1 MAKKV
6 KLRRVIFVTGDKGGT
21 GKTTFSRG
29 LLDVLIARGV
39 KWAAYDGDCRNPQ
52 LHRHYQSV
60 GQGVTRL
67 DITAQGGADVLLDD
81 MEQGSAEVMIV
92 DLPAGAGA
100 ALESFENETGF
111 FSACEELGYAVT
123 FVSVLSRVRD
133 SVNALRLLMQFSDG
147 RADHVAVKN
156 LHCGDPD
163 KFRRFD
169 GSKARETLLDR
180 GGVLVTMPD
189 LFDDTYDLVD
199 EHSLDFRVAAGSE
212 SPLKRSHRS
221 RVFQWLKGMEAEIEK
236 AGSLLGLNE

>member
-1 MAKKV
+1 MSCKGR
-6 KLRRVIFVTGDKGGT
+6 LILVTGDKGGT

-29 LLDVLIARGV
+29 LLDVLIGQEK

-60 GQGVTRL
+60 GHGVTRL

-81 MEQGSAEVMIV
+81 MEQGNSKVMLV

-100 ALESFENETGF
+100 ALESFESETGF
-111 FSACEELGYAVT
+111 FSACQELEYGVT

-133 SVNALRLLMQFSDG
+133 SVNALRILMEFSKG

-156 LHCGDPD
+156 LHCGEPD

-169 GSKARETLLDR
+169 GSKAKQALLD
-180 GGVLVTMPD
+180 GGGSLLLMPD
-189 LFDDTYDLVD
+189 LFDDTYDFVD
-199 EHSLDFRVAAGSE
+199 EHSLSFRVAAGPE

-221 RVFQWLKGMEAEIEK
+221 RVFQWLKGFESEVCK
-236 AGSLLGLNE
+236 AGSVLGVDGE